1 MGNVTWPQ
9 IVTAVVAV
17 LALAVTL
24 YNFYQQY
31 TASKGGVRF
40 VISNFKWEDSTPE
53 HLSYTLLI
61 HGFNQRDTYTGARN
75 IFVKFFKEGEEI
87 VRTRLRDVV
96 DGYYA
101 DFLNFPPNEW
111 VAKMY
116 RGEVA
121 VDAADYDGPKR
132 LERYN
137 EARLVIQLPH
147 AYSEIRVPLDGGEV
161 EKIVGGFRRSQERE
175 EWVRT

>member
-1 MGNVTWPQ
+1 
-9 IVTAVVAV
+9 

-40 VISNFKWEDSTPE
+40 VISNFEWEDPNLE
-53 HLSYTLLI
+53 HLRYTLLI

-75 IFVKFFKEGEEI
+75 IYVKFFKEGEEI

-101 DFLNFPPNEW
+101 DFLNFPPNQW

-116 RGEVA
+116 RGEIA
-121 VDAADYDGPKR
+121 VDAADYEDPKL
-132 LERYN
+132 LERYD
-137 EARLVIQLPH
+137 EARLIIQLPH
-147 AYSEIRVPLDGGEV
+147 ASSEISVRLDGGEV
-161 EKIVGGFRRSQERE
+161 GKIVGGLRRSQERE